1 MFTLSKLFKALMSI
15 GIMYAVDPNDPPNDP
30 QPNPKP
36 PTGQTFSAEYVHE
49 LREENKAWRLKATEA
64 EKKATDLQKL
74 ADDATKTAKDT
85 AEAAKTEANERI
97 KRAEIKAAAI
107 AAGMIDLDG
116 LKLADLSKVTL
127 KEDGTIDG
135 VDVMLTEF
143 KTAKPYLFGKPN
155 SSSNP
160 TDPPPKDPPTAK
172 KATEMT
178 DAEYAAAKKE
188 QFGNK

>member
-1 MFTLSKLFKALMSI
+1 MFTLSKLFKAMMSI
-15 GIMYAVDPNDPPNDP
+15 GIMYAVDPADPADPP
-30 QPNPKP
+30 PNSKP
-36 PTGQTFSAEYVHE
+36 ASGQTFSAEYVHE

-64 EKKATDLQKL
+64 EKKATDFQAT
-74 ADDATKTAKDT
+74 ADTATKTAKES

-127 KEDGTIDG
+127 KEDGTIEG
-135 VDVMLTEF
+135 VDTMLTEF

-155 SSSNP
+155 TSSNL
-160 TDPPPKDPPTAK
+160 TDPPPNKPPEAK

-188 QFGNK
+188 LLK